1 MERHF
6 SEQEVSE
13 IIRRAADNQARQHPE
28 GSHAGSG
35 VSESELK
42 RVASELGIEANA
54 LQSAISEVGSGA
66 LNDTGTH
73 DSMERILER
82 TVEGE
87 LSPDQLGIVL
97 EEFMPV
103 AEFGGHPPVRVGN
116 SISYQSFV
124 GFAQCS
130 INLAARGGK
139 TTLRVKSNTSAAALS
154 TFLPVIVISLL
165 GNLIYWKK
173 VGPPVD
179 DGILLAVLLPA
190 AFLTAAYFGFR
201 KLVNYS
207 NRKVLDLTNRTAT
220 KLEESADHL
229 RGRLTKSGMPL
240 PEVEDNA
247 EETRIQ

>member
-42 RVASELGIEANA
+42 RVASELGIEADA

-87 LSPDQLGIVL
+87 LTSDQLGIVL
-97 EEFMPV
+97 EEFTPMEGIGTKV
-103 AEFGGHPPVRVGN
+103 VSVGN
-116 SISYQSFV
+116 SLSYQSLV
-124 GFAQCS
+124 GCAQCS
-130 INLAARGGK
+130 INVAARGGK
-139 TTLRVKSNTSAAALS
+139 TTLRVKSNAFVAALS
-154 TFLPVIVISLL
+154 TFVPVIAISLV

-173 VGPPVD
+173 VGLPVD
-179 DGILLAVLLPA
+179 DAILLAVLLPA

-207 NRKVLDLTNRTAT
+207 NRKVLDLTNRTAA
-220 KLEESADHL
+220 KLEESSDHL
-229 RGRLTKSGMPL
+229 RGNLNRSGIPV
-240 PEVEDNA
+240 PEVAESA
-247 EETRIQ
+247 EETHI